1 MSGMIWNAIGEGIGS
16 VGNSVT
22 NYLARNAERED
33 RQEERRRELEDR
45 RAYERDRDE
54 KYRRTAEQ
62 QSAGRGPSGPALLTD
77 DEQAAIAVGQGAVS
91 GRPEYDALW
100 NSVKTG
106 DRSAFKKGVEREVD
120 VPNPENPDYD
130 STREKRV
137 VQEYPPGFDDVYKAK
152 VAKLAE
158 IRQMSVYNKDYD
170 DLKKGER
177 TAQEIKRS
185 DEAIADPSRAGIIGQ
200 GMAVGKGNDIIGG
213 DSNVT
218 RNRFT
223 GATTT
228 TPVGDSVIRE
238 NRAQAGQSAAAGNL
252 SNARAEALKSGADP
266 EDINAK
272 TADLQRK
279 VTAARARLAME
290 LGVEE
295 NNVNGTL
302 RSLEKRKD
310 SESQQAM
317 EKLRPL
323 IDRYTGALSAMDSWT
338 PGKTK
343 AKEKPESDS
352 AKTHDGHP
360 ARRNSDGS
368 YSTELSITVTDP
380 RLNKGRPTNIPSLWK
395 GKEVDENTAVE
406 NAVKSGRQFKSY
418 ESIDSAVSAAK
429 ARSASGGAGQGASP
443 PASNPAGPSMPAPKT
458 QAEFDKL
465 PKGARF
471 LAPDGSTRIK

>member
-33 RQEERRRELEDR
+33 RQEERRRELEER

-62 QSAGRGPSGPALLTD
+62 QSAGRGPSGPTLLTD

-137 VQEYPPGFDDVYKAK
+137 VQEYPPGFEDVYKAK

-170 DLKKGER
+170 DVKKGER

-185 DEAIADPSRAGIIGQ
+185 DEAIADPSRAGDIGK
-200 GMAVGKGNDIIGG
+200 GMAAGEGRGGYKVQGNTLFNEFTGDTKSTEVGESIQD
-213 DSNVT
+213 
-218 RNRFT
+218 RNR
-223 GATTT
+223 
-228 TPVGDSVIRE
+228 
-238 NRAQAGQSAAAGNL
+238 RAPQGKPAAATNL
-252 SNARAEALKSGADP
+252 KDMPTE
-266 EDINAK
+266 
-272 TADLQRK
+272 
-279 VTAARARLAME
+279 RLE
-290 LGVEE
+290 KQQD
-295 NNVNGTL
+295 TL
-302 RSLEKRKD
+302 RK
-310 SESQQAM
+310 A
-317 EKLRPL
+317 
-323 IDRYTGALSAMDSWT
+323 ID
-338 PGKTK
+338 K
-343 AKEKPESDS
+343 
-352 AKTHDGHP
+352 
-360 ARRNSDGS
+360 
-368 YSTELSITVTDP
+368 
-380 RLNKGRPTNIPSLWK
+380 
-395 GKEVDENTAVE
+395 
-406 NAVKSGRQFKSY
+406 
-418 ESIDSAVSAAK
+418 
-429 ARSASGGAGQGASP
+429 ASGDRRKMLEDEFDAITGVLRSRRQPSSGASP
-443 PASNPAGPSMPAPKT
+443 SASNPAGPSMPAPKT

>member
-22 NYLARNAERED
+22 NYLARSADRED
-33 RQEERRRELEDR
+33 RQEERRRELEER
-45 RAYERDRDE
+45 RAYEERRDAM
-54 KYRRTAEQ
+54 YRRPADQ
-62 QSAGRGPSGPALLTD
+62 QSAGRGPSGPRELTD
-77 DEQAAIAVGQGAVS
+77 DEQAAIAVGKGAVS

-106 DRSAFKKGVEREVD
+106 DRSAFKKSVERDVD

-137 VQEYPPGFDDVYKAK
+137 VQEYPPGFEDVYKAK
-152 VAKLAE
+152 VASLTE
-158 IRQMSVYNKDYD
+158 IRKMSVYNKDYND
-170 DLKKGER
+170 VTKGER

-185 DEAIADPSRAGIIGQ
+185 DEAIAEPSRAGVIGK
-200 GMAVGKGNDIIGG
+200 GMAVGKGEAIFGG

-218 RNRFT
+218 RDKFT

-228 TPVGDSVIRE
+228 TQVGESVIGE

-252 SNARAEALKSGADP
+252 SNARAESLKSGADP

-295 NNVNGTL
+295 GSVNVTL
-302 RSLEKRKD
+302 KSLEKRKD
-310 SESQQAM
+310 AEAQQAM

-323 IDRYTGALSAMDSWT
+323 IDRYTGALGAMDSWA

-343 AKEKPESDS
+343 AKEKPES
-352 AKTHDGHP
+352 
-360 ARRNSDGS
+360 
-368 YSTELSITVTDP
+368 
-380 RLNKGRPTNIPSLWK
+380 
-395 GKEVDENTAVE
+395 
-406 NAVKSGRQFKSY
+406 
-418 ESIDSAVSAAK
+418 
-429 ARSASGGAGQGASP
+429 GGAGQGASP
-443 PASNPAGPSMPAPKT
+443 TPAAPRSAGSDLPAPKT
-458 QAEFDKL
+458 ADEV
-465 PKGARF
+465 ARLKPGTRF
-471 LAPDGSTRIK
+471 MAPDGSIRIK